1 MHIIGIGI
9 DNGCDGSS
17 EIIITKKKGT
27 VAMLEQEVME
37 NAEKLNL
44 EGK

>member
-1 MHIIGIGI
+1 MIGIGI
-9 DNGCDGSS
+9 DIGCNGSCG
-17 EIIITKKKGT
+17 IIIMKMEGRVALLEKKIK
-27 VAMLEQEVME
+27 E